1 VIGSENFQ
9 PIVTMSDEL
18 EIDEAI
24 NIPIAIQKDK
34 LADALKKVAY
44 YGFYMMKEFVCPMC
58 PTNFS

>member
-1 VIGSENFQ
+1 
-9 PIVTMSDEL
+9 MSDEL